1 MSAHDELY
9 IDGAWTT
16 PASPELFEV
25 ISAGTGERIGTV
37 PVGQRADID
46 RAVAAARAAFDTGP
60 WPRLDPAE
68 RGAAIGRLSK
78 ALQARSEEL
87 AVTISQENGT
97 PIGIGRLAQVLMSTM
112 TLDYYAGL
120 GSDLTLTETR
130 AGMLGPAVVRRRP
143 VGVVG
148 AIVAWNVP
156 LYLSVLKLGPALLAG
171 CTVVLKPAPDA
182 PLSLQL
188 LAEAAAE
195 AELPPGVLNVVPAE
209 REVSEYLVT
218 HPGVDK
224 ISFTGSTAAG
234 RRIAALCGERLRR
247 VSLELGGKGAALV
260 LPDVD
265 LDAALP
271 GVLQYGFMLNGQACV
286 AQTRILAPR
295 ERYAELVEALLARV
309 AALRVG
315 DPLDEATQLG
325 PLAGARQRERVEEYI
340 RIGRDEGARLAFGGG
355 RPAGLPG
362 GGFYLD
368 PCVFT
373 DVDPGMRI
381 AQEEIFG
388 PVLTV
393 IPYDTVDDAVAI
405 ANGTR
410 YGLGGTIWTSD
421 VAAGYALA
429 DRIEVGVLGV
439 NMFMLDNT
447 APFGGVKD
455 SGLGRELGPEAL
467 AAYLEYQTVSLPA
480 GAAVPGV

>member
-1 MSAHDELY
+1 MSGHNELY
-9 IDGAWTT
+9 IDGRWTT
-16 PASPELFEV
+16 PASTDLFEV
-25 ISAGTGERIGTV
+25 VSAATEEIIGTV
-37 PVGQRADID
+37 PAGQLQDID
-46 RAVAAARAAFDTGP
+46 RAVAAARAAFDSGP

-68 RGAAIGRLSK
+68 RGAALGRLSK
-78 ALQARSEEL
+78 VLQARSEDL

-97 PIGIGRLAQVLMSTM
+97 PVAAARMAQVLIATM

-120 GSDLTLTETR
+120 GAGLALTDTR
-130 AGMLGPAVVRRRP
+130 PGMLGPAVVRRRP

-171 CTVVLKPAPDA
+171 CTVVLKPSPDA

-195 AELPPGVLNVVPAE
+195 ADLPPGVLNVVPAD
-209 REVSEYLVT
+209 RDVSEYLVT

-247 VSLELGGKGAALV
+247 VSLELGGKGAAIV
-260 LPDVD
+260 LPDAD
-265 LDAALP
+265 LNAALP
-271 GVLQYGFMLNGQACV
+271 GILQYGFMLNGQACV

-295 ERYAELVEALLARV
+295 ARYAELVEGLLAQV
-309 AALRVG
+309 GALKVG
-315 DPLDEATQLG
+315 DPLDEATELG
-325 PLAGARQRERVEEYI
+325 PLANARQRDRVEEYI
-340 RIGRDEGARLAFGGG
+340 RIGRSEGARLVLGGG
-355 RPAGLPG
+355 RPADHPR
-362 GGFYLD
+362 GFFVE
-368 PCVFT
+368 PTVFT
-373 DVDPGMRI
+373 DVDPAMRI

-393 IPYDTVDDAVAI
+393 IPYDTVDDAVDI

-410 YGLGGTIWTSD
+410 FGLGGSIWTAD

-429 DRIEVGVLGV
+429 DRIDVGVLGV
-439 NMFMLDNT
+439 NMFMLDNV
-447 APFGGVKD
+447 APFGGFKD

-467 AAYLEYQTVSLPA
+467 AAYLDYQTVNLPA
-480 GAAVPGV
+480 GAIVPGV

>member
-1 MSAHDELY
+1 MSGHDRLY
-9 IDGAWTT
+9 IDGRWTS
-16 PASPELFEV
+16 PAGSELFEV
-25 ISAGTGERIGTV
+25 VSAGTEEIIGTV
-37 PVGQRADID
+37 PAGQAQDVD
-46 RAVAAARAAFDTGP
+46 RAVAAARAAFDSGP

-68 RGAAIGRLSK
+68 RGAALGRLSK

-97 PIGIGRLAQVLMSTM
+97 PVAAARLAQVLMATM

-120 GSDLTLTETR
+120 APDLSLTETR

-156 LYLSVLKLGPALLAG
+156 LYLSALKLGPALLAG

-188 LAEAAAE
+188 LAEAADE
-195 AELPPGVLNVVPAE
+195 ADLPPGVLNVVPAE
-209 REVSEYLVT
+209 RDVSEYLVT

-247 VSLELGGKGAALV
+247 VSLELGGKGAAIV
-260 LPDVD
+260 LPDAD
-265 LDAALP
+265 LSAALP
-271 GVLQYGFMLNGQACV
+271 GILQYGFMLNGQACV

-295 ERYAELVEALLARV
+295 ARYAELVEGLLAQV
-309 AALRVG
+309 GALKVG
-315 DPLDEATQLG
+315 DPLDEATELG
-325 PLAGARQRERVEEYI
+325 PLASARQRDRVEEYI
-340 RIGRDEGARLAFGGG
+340 RIGRDEGARLALGGG
-355 RPAGLPG
+355 RPAGHPRG
-362 GGFYLD
+362 YFVE
-368 PCVFT
+368 PTVFT
-373 DVDPGMRI
+373 DVDPAMRI

-393 IPYDTVDDAVAI
+393 IPYDTVDDAVGI
-405 ANGTR
+405 ANGTP
-410 YGLGGTIWTSD
+410 YGLGGSIWTAD

-439 NMFMLDNT
+439 NMFMLDNV
-447 APFGGVKD
+447 APFGGFKD

-467 AAYLEYQTVSLPA
+467 AAYLDHQTVNLPA
-480 GAAVPGV
+480 GATVPGV

>member
-1 MSAHDELY
+1 MSARNELY
-9 IDGAWTT
+9 IDGRWTA
-16 PASPELFEV
+16 PAGTEVFEV
-25 ISAGTGERIGTV
+25 ISAGSEEVIGSV

-46 RAVAAARAAFDTGP
+46 RAVAAARAAFDSGP
-60 WPRLDPAE
+60 WPRLDPSE
-68 RGAAIGRLSK
+68 RGAALGRLSK

-97 PIGIGRLAQVLMSTM
+97 PVAAARLAQVLMATM

-120 GSDLTLTETR
+120 APEIAFTETR
-130 AGMLGPAVVRRRP
+130 AGMLGPTVVRRRP

-156 LYLSVLKLGPALLAG
+156 LYLSALKLGPALLAG

-182 PLSLQL
+182 PLSLQI
-188 LAEAAAE
+188 LADAAAD
-195 AELPPGVLNVVPAE
+195 ADLPPGVLNVVPAD
-209 REVSEYLVT
+209 RDVSEYLVT

-234 RRIAALCGERLRR
+234 RRIASLCGELLRP

-260 LPDVD
+260 LPDAD
-265 LDAALP
+265 LGRALP
-271 GVLQYGFMLNGQACV
+271 GILQYGFMLNGQACV

-295 ERYAELVEALLARV
+295 DRHAELVEGLLAAV
-309 AALRVG
+309 GALKVG
-315 DPLDEATQLG
+315 DPLDEATGLG
-325 PLAGARQRERVEEYI
+325 PLASARQRDRVEEYI
-340 RIGRDEGARLAFGGG
+340 GIGRDEGARLALGGG
-355 RPAGLPG
+355 RPAGQAR
-362 GGFYLD
+362 GFFVE
-368 PCVFT
+368 PTVFT
-373 DVDPGMRI
+373 DVDPAMRI

-421 VAAGYALA
+421 VEAGYALA
-429 DRIEVGVLGV
+429 DRIDVGVLGV
-439 NMFMLDNT
+439 NMFMLDNV

-455 SGLGRELGPEAL
+455 SGIGRELGPEAL
-467 AAYLEYQTVSLPA
+467 AAYLTYQTVNLPA
-480 GAAVPGV
+480 GSTAPGA